1 MKHRGILL
9 FFFWTVH
16 IMMGHAQMGSHSAI
30 RAIHTNE
37 SITPDGVLEEET
49 WQNAPRHGNFWQQF
63 PTDSIPAEGQTEL
76 QLAYDDHHLYV
87 AVKLYSNGNDFV
99 VTSLK
104 RDFSFGSNDN
114 ITLVFDTYGDQ
125 LNAFVFGMN
134 AFGVRREA
142 LIANGGRGRGDWQS
156 SWDNKWFGDARMHE
170 TYWVAEFMIPF
181 NIIRFQKGSNNWR
194 INLYRNE
201 TQLNERSTLTRIPRN
216 RSIMDLSFSTP
227 IDFESPPQ
235 GGGGGISLIPFVAA
249 SSVRDYEDPEQKKS
263 INDFS
268 IGGDAKIA
276 LTPGL
281 NLDLTANPDF
291 SQVEVD
297 RQVTNLGRFEVFFP
311 ERRQFFLENADLFG
325 SYGFSRSNP
334 FFSRRI
340 GIVYDSITGQNIQNP
355 ILYGARLSG
364 KLNDN
369 FRIGLLNMQT
379 ASEKSNSIPGFNFT
393 VASLQ
398 HTVFDRSNISFLFVN
413 KQAINPRNFNGDFN
427 SYNRVAGLEYRLLS
441 KDNTWSGKAH
451 YHRVFSPQSEE
462 DAFTHAV
469 RVEKIT
475 RNYRFE
481 WMHNLVGNGFD
492 AEVGFVPRKDFLEVS
507 PEFELY
513 FYPKNSVINQHSV
526 SLDGRFFWQVGKD
539 TEQILAPWSS
549 SERETQLRY
558 RLDFKDNTRF
568 WMRVTDTW
576 LVLVD
581 DFDPTRLQEDDVFLP
596 AGSDYHYFL
605 ASAEYSTDSRKKFYA
620 EFGPTIG
627 SFFNGSRIG
636 FSLQTRY
643 RFQPYGSVTFNVN
656 YNRVKLKEPFVPV
669 DVWLIGPRIDLTFT
683 KNLFLTA
690 FFQYNNQQDN
700 LNINTRFQWRFAPV
714 SDFFIVYT
722 DNFLVDDSFSQFQQ
736 RNRALVAKVTYWL
749 NL

>member
-1 MKHRGILL
+1 M
-9 FFFWTVH
+9 
-16 IMMGHAQMGSHSAI
+16 
-30 RAIHTNE
+30 
-37 SITPDGVLEEET
+37 
-49 WQNAPRHGNFWQQF
+49 
-63 PTDSIPAEGQTEL
+63 
-76 QLAYDDHHLYV
+76 AYDDQYLYV
-87 AVKLYSNGNDFV
+87 AVTLFSKGNDFV

-134 AFGVRREA
+134 AYGVRREA
-142 LIANGGRGRGDWQS
+142 LIANGGRRGGDWQD
-156 SWDNKWFGDARMHE
+156 SWDNKWFGNAQRHD
-170 TYWVAEFMIPF
+170 TWWVAEFMIPF

-227 IDFESPPQ
+227 IEFESPPE
-235 GGGGGISLIPFVAA
+235 GGGGVVSLIPFLAA
-249 SSVRDYEDPEQKKS
+249 SSVRDFEDLSQAKPENS
-263 INDFS
+263 FS
-268 IGGDAKIA
+268 FGGDAKIG

-325 SYGFSRSNP
+325 SFGFSRSNP

-340 GIVYDSITGQNIQNP
+340 GIVYDTVTEENIQNP

-364 KLNDN
+364 KVNDN

-379 ASEKSNSIPGFNFT
+379 DNEKASGIPGFNFT
-393 VASLQ
+393 VAAIQ
-398 HTVFDRSNISFLFVN
+398 HKVFDRSNISFLFVN
-413 KQAINPRNFNGDFN
+413 KQAINAKDFNGDFN
-427 SYNRVAGLEYRLLS
+427 PYNRVAGIEYRYLS
-441 KDNTWSGKAH
+441 KNNEWSGKTF
-451 YHRVFSPQSEE
+451 YHRVFSPEKK
-462 DAFTHAV
+462 ANPFIHAV
-469 RVEKIT
+469 HVEKIT
-475 RNYRFE
+475 RNYRVE
-481 WMHNLVGNGFD
+481 WLHNFVGEGFD

-513 FYPKNSVINQHSV
+513 FYPKSNTINQHSI
-526 SLDGRFFWQVGKD
+526 SLDTRLFWQVGKD
-539 TEQILAPWSS
+539 PEQILAPWTS
-549 SERETQLRY
+549 SEREVELRY

-568 WMRVTDTW
+568 WLRMTDTW

-581 DFDPTRLQEDDVFLP
+581 DFDPTRIQEDGVFLP
-596 AGSDYHYFL
+596 AGTDYHYFL
-605 ASAEYSTDSRKKFYA
+605 ARAEYSTDRRKKFYA
-620 EFGPTIG
+620 EFGPTAG

-636 FSLQTRY
+636 FSLQTTY
-643 RFQPYGSVTFNVN
+643 RFQPYGFIALNVN
-656 YNRVKLKEPFVPV
+656 YNKVKLQDPFVPAN
-669 DVWLIGPRIDLTFT
+669 VWLIGPRLDLTFT
-683 KNLFLTA
+683 KKLFLTA
-690 FFQYNNQQDN
+690 FFQYNNQQEN

-714 SDFFIVYT
+714 SDFFLVYT
-722 DNFLVDDSFSQFQQ
+722 DNYLVDDSFSQFQQ